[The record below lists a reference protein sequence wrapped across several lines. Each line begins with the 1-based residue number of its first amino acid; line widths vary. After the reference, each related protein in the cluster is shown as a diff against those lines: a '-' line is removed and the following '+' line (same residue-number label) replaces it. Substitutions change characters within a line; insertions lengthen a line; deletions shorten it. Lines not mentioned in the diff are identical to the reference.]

1 MNYLIKDKKI
11 SSLLKSTLL
20 ISVFFLLGKVS
31 SAQMCSSYTTWTSGM
46 WIGPGSY
53 CGSPYGGTTVTSGGR
68 LYTHRGYCSKTGP
81 GTWDFQDAGGCTSCT
96 PRTVGSA
103 SSSPT
108 VCKNSAMTSITH
120 ATTQVTGISSSSGL
134 PSGVSAS
141 YSSNTI
147 TISGTPTASGTFNY
161 TITPTS
167 SCGSATATGTITVT
181 ALPTITSSNGASRCG
196 TGTLGIDASASS
208 GSIEWYAASS
218 GGSSLG
224 SSSSGVDW
232 TTPSISSTTT
242 YYAQAVSSG
251 CNSASRTAVTATVN
265 VLPTITSSNGA
276 SRCGTGTLGI
286 DASAS
291 SGSIEWYA
299 ASSGGSSLGSS
310 SSGVDW
316 TTPSI
321 SSTTTYY
328 AEADNG
334 TCTSAS
340 RTAVTATVNS
350 IPTISGSNNGS
361 RCNTGTVD
369 IDATASAGSIEW
381 YAASSGGSSLGS
393 SSSGASWTTPSISS
407 TTIYYA
413 EADNGGCTSVSRTAV
428 TATVNV
434 ASEGPGGVTDELL
447 LWLKADAG
455 TSSIGTSWTDQSCNG
470 FEYTTVSGPTKE
482 AVDWNYNPAIEILS
496 GGFDA
501 PAGAELGTDWTI
513 FFVSKL
519 MASDD
524 NGRLFEAHSGNYLW
538 GYHGG
543 YRNGL
548 YLNGSPASHNSGIAT
563 TSGLTDAHIF
573 TYVRENSGGT
583 IDARVDGDAL
593 ATYSSTNSAS
603 GSRIDIN
610 QGAYGGSESSDS
622 RVGELIIFNKEL
634 SDSEIM
640 KIESYLAVKYGV
652 SLSDA
657 DGATGGDYISTSGT
671 TYWDASASTGYNND
685 ILVLGKDD
693 NTDLT
698 QKQVKSKDDS
708 LLVFVNTLA
717 VSNNLNFGSVTN
729 DESFIA
735 IGHNGGNLKSNVTS
749 TSDMPYG
756 IQSRFEREWK
766 LTNTN
771 FDDNFSIE
779 VEWDSSGAFDI
790 NDVRLLVDDDGDFSD
805 ATTYSTED
813 GLTFSVGSIIVG
825 GLSTSIFPKGQSKF
839 FTIAS
844 AAPSLT
850 LPVELQYFTASEY
863 NGKVLLSWRTLAE
876 VNNDYF
882 IIEKSTDG
890 DNWEEIIVMSG
901 MGHSS
906 SPTDYSA
913 IDLNGCSGICFY
925 RLTQVDFDGA
935 YEVFKAIK
943 YGFETV
949 GNLSITVT
957 PNPMLNEANITFSVP
972 TLGTYDFSV
981 ISQTGQ
987 LVYEAQVLGTE
998 GLNQFSFSVSNWTK
1012 GLYHFV
1018 LKDNSGNKVQE
1029 KVLKQ

>member
-1 MNYLIKDKKI
+1 MQNNNKGLAYFKLVI
-11 SSLLKSTLL
+11 
-20 ISVFFLLGKVS
+20 ISVFLIGFSNTLT
-31 SAQMCSSYTTWTSGM
+31 AQMCSSYTTWTSGM
-46 WIGPGSY
+46 WIGPGAH

-68 LYTHRGYCSKTGP
+68 LYTHKGYCSKTGP
-81 GTWDFQDAGGCTSCT
+81 GTWDFDDIGACTSCT
-96 PRTVGSA
+96 DRTVGSA

-108 VCKNSAMTSITH
+108 VCQNSAMTNITH
-120 ATTQVTGISSSSGL
+120 ATTQVTGIASSSGL

-147 TISGTPTASGTFNY
+147 TISGTPSASGTFNY

-167 SCGSATATGTITVT
+167 SCGSAVATGTITVT
-181 ALPTITSSNGASRCG
+181 A
-196 TGTLGIDASASS
+196 
-208 GSIEWYAASS
+208 
-218 GGSSLG
+218 
-224 SSSSGVDW
+224 
-232 TTPSISSTTT
+232 
-242 YYAQAVSSG
+242 
-251 CNSASRTAVTATVN
+251 
-265 VLPTITSSNGA
+265 LPTITSSNGA

-340 RTAVTATVNS
+340 RTGVTATVNS
-350 IPTISGSNNGS
+350 VPTISSSNDGS
-361 RCNTGTVD
+361 RCNTGTVS

-393 SSSGASWTTPSISS
+393 SSSGALWSTPSIST

-413 EADNGGCTSVSRTAV
+413 EADNSGCTSASRTAV
-428 TATVNV
+428 TATVNT
-434 ASEGPGGVTDELL
+434 ASSGPGGITDELL

-470 FEYTTVSGPTKE
+470 FEYSTVSGPTKE
-482 AVDWNYNPAIEILS
+482 TSDWNYNPAIEILS

-501 PAGAELGTDWTI
+501 PSGAELGTDWTI

-519 MASDD
+519 MASDSD
-524 NGRLFEAHSGNYLW
+524 GRLFDAHSGNYLW

-548 YLNGSPASHNSGIAT
+548 YMDGSPASHNSGIAT
-563 TSGLTDAHIF
+563 TSGVTDAHLF

-603 GSRIDIN
+603 GERIDIN
-610 QGAYGGSESSDS
+610 QGTWSSQSSDS
-622 RVGELIIFNKEL
+622 RVGEVIIFNKEL
-634 SDSEIM
+634 SDAEIM
-640 KIESYLAVKYGV
+640 KVETYLASKYGIA
-652 SLSDA
+652 LSDA
-657 DGATGGDYISTSGT
+657 DGSTGGDYISTGGT

-685 ILVLGKDD
+685 ILVIGKDV
-693 NTDLT
+693 NTGLL
-698 QKQVKSKDDS
+698 QKQVKSDDDS
-708 LLVFVNTLA
+708 VKVYVSSLA
-717 VSNNLNFGSVTN
+717 ADNSSNSGFIFN
-729 DESFIA
+729 DESFITL
-735 IGHNGGNLKSNVTS
+735 GHNGGRLKSNETS
-749 TSDMPYG
+749 SAEMPYG
-756 IQSRFEREWK
+756 TFSRFEREWK

-771 FDDNFSIE
+771 FDDNFSIK
-779 VEWDSSGAFDI
+779 VEWDSSGVFDI
-790 NDVRLLVDDDGDFSD
+790 NDCRLLVDDDGDFSD
-805 ATTYSTED
+805 ATSYSTED
-813 GLTFSVGSIIVG
+813 GLTFTVGSIIIG
-825 GLSTSIFPKGQSKF
+825 GISTSIFPKNQTKY
-839 FTIAS
+839 FTIS
-844 AAPSLT
+844 SVAPSLT
-850 LPVELQYFTASEY
+850 LPVELEYFKASDYED
-863 NGKVLLSWRTLAE
+863 KVLLSWRTLAE

-913 IDLNGCSGICFY
+913 IDMDGCSDICYY
-925 RLTQVDFDGA
+925 RLTQVDFDGTS
-935 YEVFKAIK
+935 EVYKAIK
-943 YGFETV
+943 FGDTEDARL
-949 GNLSITVT
+949 GISIS
-957 PNPMLNEANITFSVP
+957 PNPIGNEANISFTAP
-972 TLGTYDFSV
+972 DLGNYQFSV

-987 LVYEAQVLGTE
+987 LVYESQVLGYK
-998 GLNQFSFSVSNWTK
+998 GINQFTISSSDWPK

-1018 LKDNSGNKVQE
+1018 LKNDLGAMAQE